1 MTAATGVELISY
13 GECRLTS
20 RPQSSA
26 WQALDG
32 TPRRSLAVDWAP
44 TKVSSFHN
52 YSLILPADQF
62 DEKGS
67 ILQETKKH
75 ESETT

>member
-1 MTAATGVELISY
+1 MYGSTAVGLHWHLAKMTAATGVELIAY

-44 TKVSSFHN
+44 TKVSSF
-52 YSLILPADQF
+52 YDYQV
-62 DEKGS
+62 
-67 ILQETKKH
+67 
-75 ESETT
+75 